1 MTRDEVL
8 NLLGQATKDYEE
20 LAVECPHQW
29 GYSQA
34 TKKAL
39 ALRAAAE
46 LIRAGGWR
54 PITEAPGGK
63 FLVVAVYETN
73 NRWYRYFG
81 IEKGDAIANGYTH
94 YLPEPEPP
102 AREVPNERG

>member
-8 NLLGQATKDYEE
+8 AALSRAEVDYVKVKVGSK
-20 LAVECPHQW
+20 AVVD
-29 GYSQA
+29 YSDA
-34 TKKAL
+34 KWKAK

-54 PITEAPGGK
+54 PIAEAPGGK
-63 FLVVAVYETN
+63 FLVVAVYEPN

-102 AREVPNERG
+102 ALEVPNERG